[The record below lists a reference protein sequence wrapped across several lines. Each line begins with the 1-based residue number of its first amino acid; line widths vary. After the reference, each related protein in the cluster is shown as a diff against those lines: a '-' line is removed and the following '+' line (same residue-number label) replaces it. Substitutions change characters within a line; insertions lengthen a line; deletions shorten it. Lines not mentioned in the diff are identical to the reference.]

1 MNFGNPCQY
10 ICITNT
16 DGQWLAFSFLKVL
29 DEQWLEL
36 DYFIALV
43 SGCCFLSNTERSGS
57 CHRLASM
64 NKVLSLIMKVDGV
77 ALLAF

>member
-1 MNFGNPCQY
+1 MAILVNIYVLQIPMVSG
-10 ICITNT
+10 
-16 DGQWLAFSFLKVL
+16 WLFSFLKVL

-43 SGCCFLSNTERSGS
+43 SVCCFLSNTERSGA